1 MDEALDE
8 LDYSFLPGAL
18 SSVVANNI
26 WSFIIASLARIAM
39 FKSTR
44 FIAYATPTQ
53 SPTLKNEC
61 EVQRTVT
68 KFFPTIG
75 KIFSFQPKKFFPTIG
90 EMRRLNCS
98 GESHRV
104 IHPAVSC
111 RFEKFETSEPRKF
124 RFRSL
129 KNFKLSDTSNICDRL
144 RNQNFFR
151 QVSLA
156 RPVKSELC
164 FQKYTTFPFSGCLLK
179 NVLLISSPTFSL
191 WHRDISMAVLL
202 TAKIFGG

>member
-1 MDEALDE
+1 MDEALYE
-8 LDYSFLPGAL
+8 LDSSFLPGAL

-75 KIFSFQPKKFFPTIG
+75 KILSSNQKNSSQPSAKWGAWIVVVRVIEWFTPQFRADLKNLRPQSLENFVSGASKT
-90 EMRRLNCS
+90 LNC
-98 GESHRV
+98 RIPQTFAIV
-104 IHPAVSC
+104 W
-111 RFEKFETSEPRKF
+111 ETK
-124 RFRSL
+124 
-129 KNFKLSDTSNICDRL
+129 
-144 RNQNFFR
+144 
-151 QVSLA
+151 
-156 RPVKSELC
+156 
-164 FQKYTTFPFSGCLLK
+164 
-179 NVLLISSPTFSL
+179 ISSGRFP
-191 WHRDISMAVLL
+191 
-202 TAKIFGG
+202 